1 MTPTFIRGCCAAT
14 LIGTATLFGCG
25 QTPTATDP
33 GAGGAGAISFPTPSA
48 APTASPSAT
57 ASGTCQRTSPAGNPV
72 VGTSR
77 QGDYVGQQLPDGY
90 DQYGSEA
97 EVTAAIQKLYNDQ
110 ANWAC
115 FQKFY
120 PGATT
125 VFRRKGR
132 L

>member
-1 MTPTFIRGCCAAT
+1 MTPTFTRGFWAAT
-14 LIGTATLFGCG
+14 LIGTAMLFGCG
-25 QTPTATDP
+25 QTPTATNP
-33 GAGGAGAISFPTPSA
+33 GAGGSGGYYAPPSPTPTAEPSSA
-48 APTASPSAT
+48 A
-57 ASGTCQRTSPAGNPV
+57 GCQRISPAGNPV
-72 VGTSR
+72 VGTAR

-120 PGATT
+120 PGAST